1 MQIEK
6 RKALLR
12 ATMYGDIPVFIYQNA
27 IGSYTIEYAVGGVM
41 HSFFCEPKES
51 LQHALDR
58 LENHLQKKKG
68 NAT

>member
-27 IGSYTIEYAVGGVM
+27 IGSYTIEYAIDGTM

-58 LENHLQKKKG
+58 LEIYLQKG
-68 NAT
+68 NK